1 MNAGDIYEVG
11 IGLVFIYGG
20 GYLLLM
26 LKGYLPL
33 RPSEEKRKQAEEWRK
48 KYGTLAYFMGPISV
62 IFGVYHIISIIMK

>member
-1 MNAGDIYEVG
+1 
-11 IGLVFIYGG
+11 
-20 GYLLLM
+20 M